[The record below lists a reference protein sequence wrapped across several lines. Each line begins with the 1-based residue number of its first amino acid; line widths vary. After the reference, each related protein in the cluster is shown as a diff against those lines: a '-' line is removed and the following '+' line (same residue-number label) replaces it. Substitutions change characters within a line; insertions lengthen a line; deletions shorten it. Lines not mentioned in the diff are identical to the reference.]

1 MKKKFFFVDFQKKIQ
16 DELKKRESEIKFYKR
31 RNNEYEEIINRYK
44 IQTGDLS
51 ALSFTSQSETE
62 V

>member
-1 MKKKFFFVDFQKKIQ
+1 MKFI
-16 DELKKRESEIKFYKR
+16 KR